1 MHKVVIII
9 LCIFFSGC
17 SIRWY
22 FLDPKSSTE
31 LAWSHYFHAISL
43 ELEEEWEEAT
53 VHFRATLRY
62 DKLHPEPYVHLAKCL
77 AHLEKKQ
84 KALEALQNAEQL
96 PDWDNNFLHKEAGDV
111 YKMLDD
117 LENAQRH
124 YSLYQ

>member
-62 DKLHPEPYVHLAKCL
+62 DKLHPEPYFHLAKCL

-84 KALEALQNAEQL
+84 NCKIKFA
-96 PDWDNNFLHKEAGDV
+96 
-111 YKMLDD
+111 
-117 LENAQRH
+117 
-124 YSLYQ
+124 YSKYL